1 MHVERRQTL
10 ARLGTASDVERFRP
24 DVQHAAAS
32 ADPTKGAAA
41 LSLSVVKQPLVR
53 RVPATAIAFPLIAGI
68 FTSRRVNT
76 GTGAAS
82 EFTFFCRMSAFIC
95 PPKKDNMLQ

>member
-1 MHVERRQTL
+1 V
-10 ARLGTASDVERFRP
+10 
-24 DVQHAAAS
+24 AAKLSHFPPFKRSNSICSTNYAV
-32 ADPTKGAAA
+32 

-53 RVPATAIAFPLIAGI
+53 RVPTTAIAFPLIAGI